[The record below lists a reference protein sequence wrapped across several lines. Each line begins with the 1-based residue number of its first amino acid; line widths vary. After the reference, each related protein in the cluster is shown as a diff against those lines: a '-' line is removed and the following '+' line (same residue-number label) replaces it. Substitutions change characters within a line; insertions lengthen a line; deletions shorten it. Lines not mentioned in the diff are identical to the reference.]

1 MENKRIVYPKIS
13 LRFLGICIDFIIFG
27 VLFFI
32 SSTFIF
38 KYIFNSYDED
48 QIVAKAQV
56 YSGLLIKDKNGYYN
70 QLNSSDYI
78 KYQEVVENYYLTDK
92 YFGSSFY
99 KENGG
104 ERSCYKVEE
113 YNEKILQLG
122 TDYTYFE
129 YQYDENGKI
138 DTSKIGVIKAKYYED
153 EDKTK
158 DLTDDAKADLLTFY
172 SRHYREIFSDLYNDS
187 FYEIA
192 RNSIVQ
198 KGVYRIF
205 FSAFI
210 PYFLVFVIPPV
221 TNKYGF
227 TLGRFLTKVALVSKD
242 GLYQKG
248 WNSLFI
254 ENHDQRRSVGRFGT
268 CDQKYRVESS
278 KMLATFYFFLQG
290 TPFIYQG
297 QEIGTTNAY
306 FKSIDEIK
314 DVEAK
319 NMFNLSQKNKLIG
332 FLIKKYI
339 FEVSRDNARIPMA
352 WDDSSYGGFSSVE
365 PWIRMNSNYEK
376 INVKNAIND
385 SNSVFYYYQ
394 KIIEIRKK
402 YPVIKDGKYI
412 TILKHSNSIFAYL
425 RKDKKHTLL
434 VLTNFKNKNIK
445 LTKKLNL
452 CDYKLLISNY
462 MENDD
467 NYLKPYEARVY
478 LKEI

>member
-242 GLYQKG
+242 GLYQK
-248 WNSLFI
+248 
-254 ENHDQRRSVGRFGT
+254 R
-268 CDQKYRVESS
+268 
-278 KMLATFYFFLQG
+278 YFFLIRNVPMV
-290 TPFIYQG
+290 TLLIVILFEDNIFILAP
-297 QEIGTTNAY
+297 I
-306 FKSIDEIK
+306 
-314 DVEAK
+314 
-319 NMFNLSQKNKLIG
+319 
-332 FLIKKYI
+332 
-339 FEVSRDNARIPMA
+339 
-352 WDDSSYGGFSSVE
+352 YGGYFLFNWLATLMNRENASLLDLLSFSRVANKKESIIYNNFE
-365 PWIRMNSNYEK
+365 ELEADK
-376 INVKNAIND
+376 INGED
-385 SNSVFYYYQ
+385 
-394 KIIEIRKK
+394 
-402 YPVIKDGKYI
+402 
-412 TILKHSNSIFAYL
+412 
-425 RKDKKHTLL
+425 
-434 VLTNFKNKNIK
+434 
-445 LTKKLNL
+445 
-452 CDYKLLISNY
+452 
-462 MENDD
+462 
-467 NYLKPYEARVY
+467 
-478 LKEI
+478 